1 MPTLVIGLTGL
12 LILAG
17 CVGVPRDGSADEK
30 GIIQHEMLKA
40 AQAGRNSSLLLPA
53 IITKHLS
60 SVASIS
66 SGSSTTCTC
75 AKYRSPTFP
84 ADISTR
90 RKLPPG
96 SAGPVACR
104 ERSSRLPELNGSF
117 DRHGDRSWLRAAGS
131 IYRTQIDGASE
142 QIGVGRMREWMEN
155 LSFSGGVVVGFVA
168 AVLIASLW
176 WTYGWATG
184 GSSTDVA
191 YSQIA
196 SIRTH
201 GVPEGPDDAL
211 TYSQTPSE
219 RSLPIDLIESHI
231 PQPLPATLDQ
241 GIRSDTAEN

>member
-1 MPTLVIGLTGL
+1 
-12 LILAG
+12 
-17 CVGVPRDGSADEK
+17 
-30 GIIQHEMLKA
+30 
-40 AQAGRNSSLLLPA
+40 
-53 IITKHLS
+53 
-60 SVASIS
+60 
-66 SGSSTTCTC
+66 
-75 AKYRSPTFP
+75 
-84 ADISTR
+84 
-90 RKLPPG
+90 
-96 SAGPVACR
+96 
-104 ERSSRLPELNGSF
+104 
-117 DRHGDRSWLRAAGS
+117 
-131 IYRTQIDGASE
+131 
-142 QIGVGRMREWMEN
+142 MEN

-219 RSLPIDLIESHI
+219 RSLPIDLIQSHI

-241 GIRSDTAEN
+241 GIGCDHGGELIVTLTDGHSITYGPCAWPWQISELWGAMTELPTIIGTDPKARHLRSEIASACKAHPYLCR